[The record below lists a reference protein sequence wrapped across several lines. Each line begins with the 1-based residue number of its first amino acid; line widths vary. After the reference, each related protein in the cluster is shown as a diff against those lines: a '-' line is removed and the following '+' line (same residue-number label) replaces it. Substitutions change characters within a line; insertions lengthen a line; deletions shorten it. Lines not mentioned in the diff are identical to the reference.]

1 MVVQLHP
8 GVIRARHRALA
19 LFAGFVVAAASGAAM
34 AQETEPEAPPA
45 KAAETPEVAPAA
57 TTPPAAAPA
66 TSPPAAEAPVAK
78 GPSDSARFKVHSV
91 NLNPIGVL
99 FGSYSVNY
107 QHLFA
112 TQHALLVEGRFGYSN
127 ADDVEATSVGG
138 TLGYRWM
145 WSGEQDSGFVGVNF
159 AYDNGTAGTTVDG
172 TSYDVTLSQ
181 LSILPNIGRRWAWDG
196 GFNITLRFGV
206 GRAFRTLSTNSDSA
220 EAKEAVQD
228 VQDFLDKIPVALDTE
243 LSVGWV
249 F

>member
-1 MVVQLHP
+1 MFVQLLP
-8 GVIRARHRALA
+8 GATPARHRTLALVAGLFVAGLSAPALA
-19 LFAGFVVAAASGAAM
+19 QDA
-34 AQETEPEAPPA
+34 EPEAVPA
-45 KAAETPEVAPAA
+45 KAAEPASAPAA
-57 TTPPAAAPA
+57 AADPA
-66 TSPPAAEAPVAK
+66 TPAPQTDAPVAT
-78 GPSDSARFKVHSV
+78 SDSARFKVHSV
-91 NLNPIGVL
+91 NLNPIGAL
-99 FGSYSVNY
+99 LGSYSLNY

-112 TQHALLVEGRFGYSN
+112 KQHGLLVEGRFSYSN

-138 TLGYRWM
+138 TVGYRWM

-172 TSYDVTLSQ
+172 TNYDVTLSQ
-181 LSILPNIGRRWAWDG
+181 VSILPNIGRRFAWDG

-220 EAKEAVQD
+220 EAKEAVQE
-228 VQDFLDKIPVALDTE
+228 VQDFLDKIPVAIDSE